1 MYAAGP
7 QVVPKAYRGLYYPN
21 MQPIPE
27 PLGPA
32 QTGESHVALAGYG
45 DLDQAGTVAAGIGLT
60 LGLLLLTVGGYVL
73 LAYGVGW
80 GASKGWQKAKRSRR
94 RKK

>member
-1 MYAAGP
+1 MYAAGV

-32 QTGESHVALAGYG
+32 QTGNSSVALSGYG
-45 DLDQAGTVAAGIGLT
+45 DLEGAGAVAAGIGLT
-60 LGLLLLTVGGYVL
+60 VGLLLLTVGGYVL
-73 LAYGVGW
+73 LAYGVGY
-80 GASKGWQKAKRSRR
+80 GASKGWQKAKK
-94 RKK
+94 RKERK